1 MSSAQYSTMLCR
13 VVECSKVMCSA
24 VRWGAVEVVN
34 WIELDWSAVQCK
46 EMREEKDESNMRC
59 DKIKERSHYIR

>member
-1 MSSAQYSTMLCR
+1 MQ
-13 VVECSKVMCSA
+13 CSA
-24 VRWGAVEVVN
+24 VGCSGNSELD
-34 WIELDWSAVQCK
+34 WIGLDWSAVQCK